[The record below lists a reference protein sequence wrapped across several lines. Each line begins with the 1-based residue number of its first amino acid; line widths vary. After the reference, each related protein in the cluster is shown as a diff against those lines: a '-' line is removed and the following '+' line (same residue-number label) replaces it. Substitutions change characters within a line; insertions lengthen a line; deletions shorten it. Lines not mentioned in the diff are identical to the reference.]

1 MMLESMFKVL
11 LKIIK
16 NKKFTKF
23 MAVITLLVIT
33 FMLSN
38 TESSLVQ
45 TVVYLSKYSIVRIL
59 LLLVASFLLCNNIQ
73 LGLLFIIS
81 IGIVM
86 NIPYNEPETFSNIP
100 NMIDKESII
109 KYNKNFKEPKDFKDT
124 KNENEELE
132 DKNEENQKEQQ
143 ENKKKRR
150 KTGFAISEDLYHE
163 KRGSNLD
170 NKEKNNVEEINLDDD
185 EDDTIEKEL
194 KKKNTN
200 DLRKLE
206 EYDSSSTESSN
217 SESSDSSTDS
227 SDSEKEIEEVSMTK
241 ARDHMLK
248 KLRNGLKK
256 RYIHD

>member
-1 MMLESMFKVL
+1 MFKVL

-23 MAVITLLVIT
+23 VAVITLLIIT

-45 TVVYLSKYSIVRIL
+45 TLVYLSKYSLVRIL
-59 LLLVASFLLCNNIQ
+59 LLLIASFLLCNNIQ
-73 LGLLFIIS
+73 LGLLFIIL

-86 NIPYNEPETFSNIP
+86 NISYNEPENFSNIP

-109 KYNKNFKEPKDFKDT
+109 KYNKNFKEPKEFKDT
-124 KNENEELE
+124 KKENKELE
-132 DKNEENQKEQQ
+132 DKKVENEKEKREKE
-143 ENKKKRR
+143 ENKKKRK

-163 KRGSNLD
+163 KRGTNLND
-170 NKEKNNVEEINLDDD
+170 KEKNNVEEINLDNDD
-185 EDDTIEKEL
+185 DDTIEKEL
-194 KKKNTN
+194 KKKYTN

-206 EYDSSSTESSN
+206 EYDSSSTESSE

-227 SDSEKEIEEVSMTK
+227 SDSDKEVEEVSMTK

-256 RYIHD
+256 RYIND